1 VGKGDSAGKRRVE
14 AQREDRRL
22 AKANRRADL
31 SSADASPV
39 DESAL
44 MERFRQ
50 VSEQHQQ
57 GLLSDDAYD
66 LERREIFAALGLES
80 PS

>member
-1 VGKGDSAGKRRVE
+1 
-14 AQREDRRL
+14 
-22 AKANRRADL
+22 
-31 SSADASPV
+31 
-39 DESAL
+39 

>member
-22 AKANRRADL
+22 AKASRRADL
-31 SSADASPV
+31 SAAAAPAV

-50 VSEQHQQ
+50 VSEEHQQ
-57 GLLSDDAYD
+57 GLLSDEAYNS
-66 LERREIFAALGLES
+66 ERREIFAALGLEA
-80 PS
+80 PE